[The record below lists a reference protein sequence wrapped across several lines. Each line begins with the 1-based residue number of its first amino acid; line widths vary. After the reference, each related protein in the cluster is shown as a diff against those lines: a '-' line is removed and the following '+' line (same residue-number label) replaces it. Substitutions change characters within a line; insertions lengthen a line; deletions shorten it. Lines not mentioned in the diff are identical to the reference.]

1 MPSDLAL
8 TREFVGCIWDEPVP
22 SLGVVPSLTDIVGIQ
37 PRVGYYPVGVLSTEC
52 VNILKM
58 EEFINEIEKC
68 GIINTQL
75 ELAKITLRLA
85 KQEKPKT
92 MDESLMLWHK
102 ARATAIVEKS
112 AVDMTSTL
120 IAMMAFKVYC
130 DSLFGGDEIEKRR
143 KTRRWFLTLLRK
155 QNTQDHN

>member
-1 MPSDLAL
+1 MSSDLAL
-8 TREFVGCIWDEPVP
+8 TREFVGCIWDEPTP
-22 SLGVVPSLTDIVGIQ
+22 SLGVKSGIQ
-37 PRVGYYPVGVLSTEC
+37 PQVDAPSLDAQNTGC
-52 VNILKM
+52 ANILKM
-58 EEFINEIEKC
+58 EGFINEIEKC

-75 ELAKITLRLA
+75 DLAKITLRLTR
-85 KQEKPKT
+85 QERPKT

-102 ARATAIVEKS
+102 AQATAVVEKS

-130 DSLFGGDEIEKRR
+130 DSLFGEEEVEKRR
-143 KTRRWFLTLLRK
+143 RTRRWFLILLRK